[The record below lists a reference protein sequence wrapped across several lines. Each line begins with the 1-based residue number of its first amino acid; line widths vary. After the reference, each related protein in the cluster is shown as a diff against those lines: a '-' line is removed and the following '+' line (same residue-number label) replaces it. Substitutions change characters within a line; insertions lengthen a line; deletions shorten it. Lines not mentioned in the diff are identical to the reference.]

1 VSDQHRTGY
10 KTRSRRPA
18 TRAPYTVPE
27 TAPETASDSSASE
40 NGTQT
45 NGSGTVTSSSPDAA
59 ISHAAKVEAETE
71 AVAME
76 TSLTE
81 PPSTILTTIP
91 TDAPPPT
98 GETSGGA
105 ELLPL
110 SPARSGDSADVV
122 ERDALDTTS
131 ENDAAMAA
139 EEAAVIR
146 TAPLLD
152 RGLALPSSVVEPV
165 LWALALGA
173 ALITRLASL
182 TNTPLSTPEAQRAF
196 AAWQWVGG
204 NPGTVDGKLWG
215 PFAFLQTGLA
225 FFLFGAGDAV
235 GRVGPALAGV
245 ALVAACLWL
254 RPFVGVWGAW
264 GAAILIAL
272 SPTFVYGSRQITG
285 LPWVALAALV
295 LFVCVLRAEQ
305 TRPTRGTVFLA
316 VSALLVLLCSGAEGI
331 TMLLALALAVAI
343 TVAFA
348 PRADEKTEGKTAKN
362 AAKNAAENIGN
373 DPDNT
378 DDVGMAPAQRL
389 LTHISALDRRV
400 LTGALVLFAVAALAL
415 FSLLFTDLVDTP
427 RTIGSVFGEWW
438 GTLLT
443 AKRNEPWF
451 YYLMIAFIY
460 EAFIGVAAIIAL
472 VVIARMKAPRP
483 LAVSLAVIWQA
494 MAVLLFS
501 LSGGKSPEAA
511 MMILLPL
518 AVIGGI
524 AFEWLATQLAGG
536 WFWRERAW
544 AVGVGAFVTVV
555 AAVQFLR
562 QIKVADRSTGWVATI
577 FALVVLLCVVGYITA
592 TLAASQR
599 PADTRTVLVASL
611 VLLTGL
617 IGVRAMS
624 DVTFANPDDPHELLV
639 GTRTAASLTPLV
651 ERIRRISV
659 DLTRDPQYRT
669 FDPQKGDRANI
680 TGGNA
685 LAVSADSSAVW
696 PLQWYLRDFPN
707 FIVQDAATA
716 VKNRPN
722 GPDGTPLPQLVV
734 TQQALVGPQL
744 PGYVPQN
751 YAYTVSHPDSYRT
764 ETLGD
769 ILGGL
774 VRWKE
779 WGNRITYFLSR
790 RTVQSP
796 VTANLTVYYSD
807 EVAKRIFYVGGGG
820 AANSSSGVPTT
831 VANLF
836 DRAGKGKGAGQFM
849 APRGIAIGPDG
860 TIAIVDQLNYRVQ
873 QFDANGA
880 FLRQFG
886 GAGTT
891 PDKFGNLKGFAFG
904 PTGIT
909 TAPDGT
915 LFVADTWNHRV
926 SVFSSTGQPLRQ
938 WGAFFNGQDDAAS
951 LPAHPSDFYGPRGI
965 AVGPDGL
972 VYVTD
977 GGNGRLSVFK
987 QDGTWVR
994 TIGSR
999 GTGPGQLLDC
1009 IGVAVKADGTIA
1021 VADPDNGRVQLFAA
1035 NGTFLS
1041 SVPVMEWGATR
1052 GQEPYLVWLP
1062 NGNLLVPVPL
1072 GNKLYEITPAG
1083 QIVRTLTGNPGDLR
1097 RPVAIALLADGSGAL
1112 VLNDETG
1119 TVVRFNLN
1127 G

>member
-1 VSDQHRTGY
+1 M
-10 KTRSRRPA
+10 
-18 TRAPYTVPE
+18 
-27 TAPETASDSSASE
+27 
-40 NGTQT
+40 
-45 NGSGTVTSSSPDAA
+45 
-59 ISHAAKVEAETE
+59 TE
-71 AVAME
+71 AVVAE

-81 PPSTILTTIP
+81 PPSTIP
-91 TDAPPPT
+91 TDAPPST
-98 GETSGGA
+98 AETSEGETA
-105 ELLPL
+105 EGEEILPR
-110 SPARSGDSADVV
+110 SPARSDHQTDVA
-122 ERDALDTTS
+122 ELDDLEIAS

-139 EEAAVIR
+139 EEAATIG

-152 RGLALPSSVVEPV
+152 RGLALPSAVIEPV

-173 ALITRLASL
+173 ALVTRLASL

-204 NPGTVDGKLWG
+204 NPGSVDGRLWG

-235 GRVGPALAGV
+235 GRIGPALAGI

-254 RPFVGVWGAW
+254 RPFIGVWGAW
-264 GAAILIAL
+264 GTAVLIAL

-295 LFVCVLRAEQ
+295 LFICVLRAEQ

-316 VSALLVLLCSGAEGI
+316 AGALIVLLCSGPEGI
-331 TMLLALALAVAI
+331 TMLLALALAIAI

-348 PRADEKTEGKTAKN
+348 PRTDEKADGQAVRNNKNDTDNVGTA
-362 AAKNAAENIGN
+362 
-373 DPDNT
+373 P
-378 DDVGMAPAQRL
+378 VQRL
-389 LTHISALDRRV
+389 LTHIGALDRRV
-400 LTGALVLFAVAALAL
+400 LMGALVFFVVAAIAV
-415 FSLLFTDLVDTP
+415 FSLLFTDLVNTP

-438 GTLLT
+438 GTLFP

-451 YYLMIAFIY
+451 YYLMIAFVY

-483 LAVSLAVIWQA
+483 LAVSLAVVWQA

-501 LSGGKSPEAA
+501 LSGGKSPETA

-518 AVIGGI
+518 AVIGGV

-562 QIKVADRSTGWVATI
+562 QIKTADRSTGWVATI

-599 PADTRTVLVASL
+599 PSDTRTVLVASL
-611 VLLTGL
+611 VLLTAL

-685 LAVSADSSAVW
+685 LAVSADPSAVW

-707 FIVQDAATA
+707 FVMQDAANA
-716 VKNRPN
+716 AKNRPN
-722 GPDGTPLPQLVV
+722 GPDGAPLPQLVV
-734 TQQALVGPQL
+734 TQSALVGPQL

-751 YAYTVSHPDSYRT
+751 YAYTVSYPVTYRT
-764 ETLGD
+764 QTTGDVLGS
-769 ILGGL
+769 LFNWG
-774 VRWKE
+774 E
-779 WGNRITYFLSR
+779 WGKRITYFLSR
-790 RTVQSP
+790 KTVEPP

-807 EVAKRIFYVGGGG
+807 EVAKRIFYVGGGSG
-820 AANSSSGVPTT
+820 ATSGGSGATT
-831 VANLF
+831 TIANLF

-860 TIAIVDQLNYRVQ
+860 TITIVDQLNYRVQ

-886 GAGTT
+886 SAGTT
-891 PDKFGNLKGFAFG
+891 PDKFGQLKGFAFG
-904 PTGIT
+904 PTGLAA
-909 TAPDGT
+909 APDGT

-926 SVFSSTGQPLRQ
+926 SVFSPTGQPLRQ
-938 WGAFFNGQDDAAS
+938 WGTFFNGQDDAAG
-951 LPAHPSDFYGPRGI
+951 LPMHPSDFYGPRGI
-965 AVGPDGL
+965 AIGPDGL

-999 GTGPGQLLDC
+999 GTGPGQMLDC

-1035 NGTFLS
+1035 NGTFLN
-1041 SVPVMEWGATR
+1041 SVPVMEWGATH
-1052 GQEPYLVWLP
+1052 GQEPYPVWLP
-1062 NGNLLVPVPL
+1062 DGNLLVPIPL

-1119 TVVRFNLN
+1119 TVVRLSLN